1 MSKIVIVGGGGH
13 AKVIIGVLKKN
24 KDWSILGFTDSEDK
38 GPILGAR
45 YLGNDDVLR
54 DVIREEK
61 ECCAVIGVG
70 YVRINDT
77 REKLMEHTRGLGFAF
92 PAIISQDSIVNEDV
106 SFGEG
111 TVVFD
116 GALVNVGTS
125 VGRCSII
132 NTHSTVDHDCVIGNF
147 AHVCPGAHL
156 SGGVVVGNK
165 VIIGTGASVVQYV
178 NICDNCLIGAG
189 TVVIKDIKEPG
200 VYAGNPARLL

>member
-1 MSKIVIVGGGGH
+1 MGKIVIIGGGGH

-54 DVIREEK
+54 EVIREEK

-92 PAIISQDSIVNEDV
+92 PVIISQDSIVNEDV

-111 TVVFD
+111 TVIFD

-132 NTHSTVDHDCVIGNF
+132 NSHSTVDHDCVIGDF
-147 AHVCPGAHL
+147 THVCPGAHL
-156 SGGVVVGNK
+156 SGGVVVGSK